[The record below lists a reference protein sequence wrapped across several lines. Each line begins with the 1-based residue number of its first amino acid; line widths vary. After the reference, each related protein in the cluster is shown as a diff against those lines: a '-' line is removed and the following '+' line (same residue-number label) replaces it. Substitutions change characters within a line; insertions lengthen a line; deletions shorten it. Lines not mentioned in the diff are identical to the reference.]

1 MHDMRMRAAM
11 LVTSCALTLPIL
23 AGADQK
29 SEVARIHVVS
39 ESPYGSYLV
48 DHGGR
53 PLYIFTS
60 DTEHGSTCYGS
71 CARAW
76 PPVTTEDMPVT
87 AARAVD
93 GGRLGTFKRQNG
105 ARQVTYA
112 GHPLYYY
119 ARDER
124 GATPMGQDIR
134 SFGGEWYLLS
144 PEGEVIKTAAER

>member
-11 LVTSCALTLPIL
+11 VVTSCALTLPIL

-29 SEVARIHVVS
+29 SDVAQIGVTS

-48 DHGGR
+48 DRSGR
-53 PLYIFTS
+53 PLYMFTPDS
-60 DTEHGSTCYGS
+60 EQRSACSGA

-76 PPVTTEDMPVT
+76 PPVTTKGTPVAT
-87 AARAVD
+87 GSLDAKK
-93 GGRLGTFKRQNG
+93 LGTIERPSG
-105 ARQVTYA
+105 RRQVTYA

-119 ARDER
+119 ARDEG
-124 GATPMGQDIR
+124 GAKPMGQDIR

-144 PEGEVIKTAAER
+144 PDGQVIKKAAER